1 MPRVIGIDPGTVSVD
16 ICGLDD
22 GRVFIDRSLPTSEA
36 LAHPSVLVGLLEGA
50 APLDLVAGPS
60 GYGLQLTAARDL
72 TDTDFR
78 LAYLAAEGESGGIA
92 GLRSL
97 MRTLARS
104 STPVVLTPGVV
115 HLASVPAH
123 RKVNRVDMGTADKL
137 CAAALA
143 IHERAER
150 RGCRERDVSFV
161 LLELGGAFT
170 AAIAVQD
177 GRVVDGAGGTS
188 GPLGARAAGA
198 LDGEV
203 AFLAG
208 SVSKRLLFGG
218 GAATIAGVP
227 DAPAESLAAPSTL
240 RGRLAW
246 EAYLESAVKAV
257 AALAVSVP
265 GVCEVILSG
274 RLARA
279 AGVREE
285 LAERLARVHVA
296 RGFSPASGG
305 LADSSVHVLT
315 GFAEAAQQAAQGA
328 ALIADGLAGGR
339 SAALVETLGIREA
352 RGTVLDHLYVID
364 PVAARARL
372 GIAGDGN
379 AGDGSA

>member
-1 MPRVIGIDPGTVSVD
+1 
-16 ICGLDD
+16 
-22 GRVFIDRSLPTSEA
+22 
-36 LAHPSVLVGLLEGA
+36 
-50 APLDLVAGPS
+50 
-60 GYGLQLTAARDL
+60 
-72 TDTDFR
+72 
-78 LAYLAAEGESGGIA
+78 
-92 GLRSL
+92 

-104 STPVVLTPGVV
+104 STPVMLTPGVV

-143 IHERAER
+143 IHEEAKR

-208 SVSKRLLFGG
+208 SASKRLLFRGP
-218 GAATIAGVP
+218 AATTAGVP
-227 DAPAESLAAPSTL
+227 HPPSESLAAPSTP
-240 RGRLAW
+240 RGQLAW

-274 RLARA
+274 RLARV
-279 AGVREE
+279 AGVRDE
-285 LAERLARVHVA
+285 LAGRLARVHVA
-296 RGFSPASGG
+296 RGLGPASGG
-305 LADSSVHVLT
+305 IADSSVHVLT
-315 GFAEAAQQAAQGA
+315 GFAEVAQQAAQGA

-372 GIAGDGN
+372 GIA
-379 AGDGSA
+379 